1 MDNKKAKLRRMRHRP
16 ARVALSAD
24 IDLGHLRDL
33 VGYAIRRAQIAVFRH
48 FRKSFA
54 AYKIRPIHYG
64 VLTVVGANPG
74 LKQSEVCTALG
85 IKRANFVGILNELE
99 RRGLVERRSA
109 KDQRVNALY
118 LTRAG
123 KALIE
128 KLRQINKRH
137 EREVT
142 AGLTSNERV
151 RLIEMLNR
159 ISKATYADL

>member
-1 MDNKKAKLRRMRHRP
+1 MDNKKAKLRRRRHRR
-16 ARVALSAD
+16 ARSTVSPGA
-24 IDLGHLRDL
+24 DLGHLRDL
-33 VGYAIRRAQIAVFRH
+33 VGYAIRRAQIVVFRH

-54 AYKIRPIHYG
+54 AHKIRPIQYG

-99 RRGLVERRSA
+99 RRRLIERRSA

-123 KALIE
+123 KSLIE
-128 KLRQINKRH
+128 RLRQINKAH
-137 EREVT
+137 EREVA

-151 RLIEMLNR
+151 RLIKMLNR

>member
-1 MDNKKAKLRRMRHRP
+1 MTRHP
-16 ARVALSAD
+16 TARSAAARATE
-24 IDLGHLRDL
+24 LGHLRDL

-54 AYKIRPIHYG
+54 PYKIRPIQYG
-64 VLTVVGANPG
+64 VLTVVGTNPG
-74 LKQSEVCTALG
+74 LKQSEVCIALG

-99 RRGLVERRSA
+99 RRGLIERRST

-123 KALIE
+123 KSLIE
-128 KLRQINKRH
+128 KLRQINKMH
-137 EREVT
+137 ERKVA
-142 AGLTSNERV
+142 AGLTSNERN